1 MLRISLFFLAFAP
14 LLQAQQPNIVIFFSD
29 DHTNQAI
36 SAYQDLPDAAPQDA
50 LFKDWAVAETPGID
64 RLADQ
69 GLVFRGSYV
78 NNSICSP
85 SRANLLTG
93 LHSHANGVL
102 DNSRP
107 FDGSQQTF
115 PKLLQSA
122 GYNTAIF
129 GKWHLKSTP
138 TGFDQYEVLSG
149 YNGQGSYYGPVL
161 STPGGNVTYAGQYVA
176 DVTTGRALNWLQAR
190 IDSSASDPFLMFV
203 NHKGTHRVWQPGP
216 QETDPAVFRPVEW
229 DYSVTPNPDT
239 APGDSASWTP
249 ATVPVPPNFD
259 DRLTDY
265 ATRASGARAQSMEV
279 ATDLRLNVD
288 LKLENTSFGGIAYDE
303 VRTWWNANK
312 GSMSAAEKHAYYLQR
327 YLKDY
332 MLTGKA
338 VDRGVGDVLDFLEA
352 NDLDHNTIII
362 YASDQGFFLGEH
374 GWYDKRWMYTESFRT
389 PLIIQ
394 WKDAS
399 GNPVTPT
406 GAVAEEMV
414 QVMDIGPTVLDAAGV
429 SPTNPM
435 HGSSFLGYLT
445 AATGDEPVTW
455 QDSLYYH
462 YHEGARAVHNV
473 QKHYGVF
480 DGRYKL
486 INHYEL
492 NSGQQWELFDLEN
505 DPLEMNNLLYNSTTG
520 IIDNPE
526 DGIEGDESFQTLVR
540 DLMVEL
546 SDLRTRFND
555 NTGTN
560 FSIPGIFPAQ

>member
-1 MLRISLFFLAFAP
+1 
-14 LLQAQQPNIVIFFSD
+14 
-29 DHTNQAI
+29 
-36 SAYQDLPDAAPQDA
+36 
-50 LFKDWAVAETPGID
+50 
-64 RLADQ
+64 
-69 GLVFRGSYV
+69 
-78 NNSICSP
+78 
-85 SRANLLTG
+85 
-93 LHSHANGVL
+93 
-102 DNSRP
+102 
-107 FDGSQQTF
+107 
-115 PKLLQSA
+115 
-122 GYNTAIF
+122 
-129 GKWHLKSTP
+129 
-138 TGFDQYEVLSG
+138 
-149 YNGQGSYYGPVL
+149 
-161 STPGGNVTYAGQYVA
+161 
-176 DVTTGRALNWLQAR
+176 
-190 IDSSASDPFLMFV
+190 
-203 NHKGTHRVWQPGP
+203 
-216 QETDPAVFRPVEW
+216 
-229 DYSVTPNPDT
+229 
-239 APGDSASWTP
+239 
-249 ATVPVPPNFD
+249 VPVPPNFD
-259 DRLTDY
+259 DHLTDY
-265 ATRASGARAQSMEV
+265 ATRARGARAQSMEV